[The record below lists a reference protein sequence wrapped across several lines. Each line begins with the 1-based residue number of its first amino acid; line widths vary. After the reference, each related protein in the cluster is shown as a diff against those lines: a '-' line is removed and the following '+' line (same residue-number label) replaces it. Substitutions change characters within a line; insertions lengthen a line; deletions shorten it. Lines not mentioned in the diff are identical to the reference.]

1 MKSALILVDIQN
13 DFLPGGALAVSEG
26 DQVIG
31 VANDLTS
38 RRRFDLVVATQ
49 DWHPRDHASFA
60 ANHPG
65 RKIGDVID
73 LDGLPQVLW
82 PVHCVQNTSGA
93 QLAPGLDR
101 SHIDRVFQKGTDRCI
116 DSYSGLYDNGHRRS
130 TGLGEF
136 LREQGVS
143 DVYVMGLAT
152 DYCVKFTALDSVAE
166 GFKTHLIEDGSRGVN
181 LKRDDVTRSIAE
193 MRQKGV
199 DVVDSH
205 TVR

>member
-1 MKSALILVDIQN
+1 MDIQN

-38 RRRFDLVVATQ
+38 RGRFDLVVATQ

-60 ANHPG
+60 ANHAG
-65 RKIGDVID
+65 KQIGDVID

-82 PVHCVQNTSGA
+82 PVHCVQNTTGA
-93 QLAPGLDR
+93 ELAPGLDR

-181 LKRDDVTRSIAE
+181 LKPGDVARAVE
-193 MRQKGV
+193 GMRHGGIEV
-199 DVVDSH
+199 LSSGAL
-205 TVR
+205 R